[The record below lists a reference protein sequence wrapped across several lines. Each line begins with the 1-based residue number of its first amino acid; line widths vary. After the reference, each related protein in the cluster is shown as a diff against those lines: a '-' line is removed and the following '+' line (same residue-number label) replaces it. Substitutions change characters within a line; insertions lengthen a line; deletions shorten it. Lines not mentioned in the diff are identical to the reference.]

1 MIKATFSKL
10 ALVVTLLSS
19 SGCYTISDYIN
30 PFYREPSE
38 VAYYGEK
45 NDHAL
50 NENSGGGGKGAG
62 ARAALEQFATY
73 QRALP
78 PQPTNPVM
86 MPAVVR
92 MMWIP
97 DHLNS
102 HGDLVPAHYYYL
114 RVLRDRPA
122 VTDAFELEAQLGTGP
137 VSSGTGFVQPEDVQ
151 Q

>member
-1 MIKATFSKL
+1 MKRITGLTCAVVISLLSGCSTMGKL
-10 ALVVTLLSS
+10 A
-19 SGCYTISDYIN
+19 N
-30 PFYREPSE
+30 PFYSEPSE

-45 NDHAL
+45 NDKAL
-50 NENSGGGGKGAG
+50 NESGGDKGTK

-73 QRALP
+73 RGAQA

-86 MPAVVR
+86 FPAVVR
-92 MMWIP
+92 LMWIP

-122 VTDAFELEAQLGTGP
+122 VTDAFELEAQLNGGSP
-137 VSSGTGFVQPEDVQ
+137 VSSGTGYVQPEDVQ
-151 Q
+151 

>member
-1 MIKATFSKL
+1 MKL
-10 ALVVTLLSS
+10 TTGISIALLSTLLT
-19 SGCYTISDYIN
+19 GCSTVGKYLN
-30 PFYREPSE
+30 PFYNEPTE

-45 NDHAL
+45 NDRAL
-50 NENSGGGGKGAG
+50 SESSGDKGGK

-73 QRALP
+73 RQAHH
-78 PQPTNPVM
+78 PQPGNPVM
-86 MPAVVR
+86 YPAVVR

-122 VTDAFELEAQLGTGP
+122 VTDAFELEAQLNTGP
-137 VSSGTGFVQPEDVQ
+137 VSSGTGYVQPEDVQ
-151 Q
+151 